1 MPPVE
6 ILKDPGAGG
15 AVVFENRW
23 KRFESYLIL
32 LATVQLR
39 RESAKVPLLAK
50 VDPEDLVQEVMLRA
64 WQYQNRFQGTT
75 EAEWLAWLRVILANV
90 LTDQVRAYLSDK
102 RDVCLEIRINLD
114 RTSGNLEGLLAA
126 RNGATPLT
134 RMAREQELERVCAA
148 ILQLN
153 GDAKTVIMARHL
165 EGMTLHEIALR
176 MGKNREAV
184 AKIWARGLVRLR
196 QILMGGG

>member
-39 RESAKVPLLAK
+39 RESATIPLLAK

-176 MGKNREAV
+176 MGKNRDAV